1 MGICTGPWTWSTC
14 VLLISVC
21 EDPLART
28 VHGTNPQNLIEKITR
43 QKIYNNL

>member
-1 MGICTGPWTWSTC
+1 MTFRC
-14 VLLISVC
+14 VA
-21 EDPLART
+21 DPLART